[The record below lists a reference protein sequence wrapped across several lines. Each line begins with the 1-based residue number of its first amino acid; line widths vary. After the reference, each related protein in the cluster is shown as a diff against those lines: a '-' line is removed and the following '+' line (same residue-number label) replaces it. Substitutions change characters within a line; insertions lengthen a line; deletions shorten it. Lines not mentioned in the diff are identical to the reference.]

1 MFFST
6 SEIERIVTPE
16 TSYENL
22 VAMQCAEIEEAMM
35 NEVQRFYIAWN
46 KKLED
51 LKRKN
56 TGGQMSPNDVNV
68 MGMGVSGG
76 DMRSM

>member
-1 MFFST
+1 
-6 SEIERIVTPE
+6 
-16 TSYENL
+16 
-22 VAMQCAEIEEAMM
+22 M

-56 TGGQMSPNDVNV
+56 TGGQMSPNDMNV

>member
-1 MFFST
+1 M
-6 SEIERIVTPE
+6 TPE

-56 TGGQMSPNDVNV
+56 IGGQMSPNDVNV

>member
-1 MFFST
+1 
-6 SEIERIVTPE
+6 
-16 TSYENL
+16 
-22 VAMQCAEIEEAMM
+22 MQCAEIEEAMM

-68 MGMGVSGG
+68 MGMGVSSG